1 MSESKKGVHQID
13 VNSFL
18 FFNSP
23 EIFYSL
29 SFELVELDK
38 IRVILLKLLETDT
51 YLFDAIVPFSS
62 FGTEDSCSS
71 ETVKKLNYLIFNYN
85 FMIKEDNNKANL
97 YINSKIPANIELFL
111 HDINEKEDNESYYNE
126 EIYIF

>member
-71 ETVKKLNYLIFNYN
+71 ET
-85 FMIKEDNNKANL
+85 
-97 YINSKIPANIELFL
+97 
-111 HDINEKEDNESYYNE
+111 
-126 EIYIF
+126 